1 MNDIVSRLL
10 KQGARPDQRNNFG
23 YSALMI
29 ASQEG
34 RADIV
39 KALLS
44 AGADR
49 TLRNKKR
56 ETAADIAV
64 ASGHSGIV
72 ALLK

>member
-1 MNDIVSRLL
+1 MNDIVGRLL
-10 KQGARPDQRNNFG
+10 KQGARPDQRNSFG

-34 RADIV
+34 KMDVV
-39 KALLS
+39 KTLLN

-56 ETAADIAV
+56 ETAVDIAV
-64 ASGHSGIV
+64 ASGHLGI
-72 ALLK
+72 AQLLK